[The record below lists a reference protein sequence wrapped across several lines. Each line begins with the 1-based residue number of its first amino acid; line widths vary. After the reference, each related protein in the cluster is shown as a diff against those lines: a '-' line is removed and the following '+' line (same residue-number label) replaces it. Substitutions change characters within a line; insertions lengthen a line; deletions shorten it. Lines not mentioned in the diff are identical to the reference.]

1 MVEAVDRTSGAH
13 LRVIALALAGAG
25 TLVACTGSPSTPIV
39 VNGSVRLGPSCP
51 VERVDSPCPVP
62 PGAFAGAQVV
72 AGDGGREVRAP
83 VSADGRFVVRLEAG
97 TWQLT
102 ATAGMSCS
110 TVTVTAS
117 ATVVIDCDTG
127 IR

>member
-1 MVEAVDRTSGAH
+1 MVEAVDRTSRTR
-13 LRVIALALAGAG
+13 LRVLALAGAG
-25 TLVACTGSPSTPIV
+25 TLVGCSGSASTPTV

-62 PGAFAGAQVV
+62 PGAFAGAEVV
-72 AGDGGREVRAP
+72 ASDGEREERAP
-83 VSADGRFVVRLEAG
+83 VSADGRFVVRLAAG

-102 ATAGMSCS
+102 ATAGMSCT
-110 TVTVTAS
+110 TVTVTAA